1 MAKNKKSQNE
11 RRKDQREHHQMSLA
25 ESVEPTSFKVKKK
38 KDKNVGFKKYMIN
51 NKIIFIKVSFG
62 RC

>member
-38 KDKNVGFKKYMIN
+38 KDKNVGYVKKIYFK
-51 NKIIFIKVSFG
+51 
-62 RC
+62 